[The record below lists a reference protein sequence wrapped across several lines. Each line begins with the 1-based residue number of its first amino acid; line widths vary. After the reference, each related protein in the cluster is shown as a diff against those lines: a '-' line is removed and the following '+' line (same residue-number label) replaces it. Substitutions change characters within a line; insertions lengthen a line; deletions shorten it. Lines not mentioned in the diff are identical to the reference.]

1 MTIENQ
7 SNISRASKGGARIG
21 AGRKKGVPNKIVRE
35 VRELAQGYGEQ
46 AIEVLA
52 DLMSNAQSEST
63 KVMAVKE
70 LLDRAYGK
78 PTSHSE
84 VTGKDGKDL
93 IAHKPLLN
101 ISPDMSPQQI
111 EALARGLG
119 VLCEGEYDLDI

>member
-1 MTIENQ
+1 MIIEKQ
-7 SNISRASKGGARIG
+7 SNISNGSKGGLRAG

-35 VRELAQGYGEQ
+35 VREMAQGYGER

-52 DLMSNAQSEST
+52 DLMSNAQSEGT
-63 KVMAVKE
+63 KVMAAKE

-78 PTSHSE
+78 PTNYSE
-84 VTGKDGKDL
+84 VSGKNGKDF
-93 IAHKPLLN
+93 IAREPILN

-119 VLCEGEYDLDI
+119 VVGEGEYDLDI